1 MSAAE
6 MEGQGISDGDV
17 GPKKKERGFDA
28 VALRELRRARKLVKD
43 GEPTPEATFAVAT
56 ANVLALRPRVGDS
69 RPSRRELRVSGVLG
83 RQFREQGIP
92 ATD

>member
-43 GEPTPEATFAVAT
+43 GEPTPEASFAVAT
-56 ANVLALRPRVGDS
+56 ANVLALLDLASAIRDRHDETS
-69 RPSRRELRVSGVLG
+69 
-83 RQFREQGIP
+83 
-92 ATD
+92 A